1 MATTRPALIGPES
14 LLESDDRP
22 SAWTP
27 PGAPHRLEA
36 AVGSRNDDGTLT
48 VHHYFSGQRRPD
60 NPWLRGDAI
69 STAALGPA
77 ALHQRG
83 RPGSA
88 GHELLAYLPEADG
101 LICYAWAVNDPR
113 PLRWRRLGPVDRT
126 PPGPR
131 RPVWDGPSAARE
143 WGTGVVIAVATAATR
158 LRGGLAQPGWVQA
171 LVQVDDSIYHL
182 HRQVRAGG
190 VRWLRHAC
198 LRLADHEPVLDARE
212 RSAKV
217 AQISGERDTQPS
229 GSGRTLSSSESLSG
243 VRGTDL
249 GVRFDHA
256 GRTFLLFGDT
266 HWSGRPWLGTRD
278 AIAEVRNPDAA
289 LPEVRFHGSPL
300 SLRGGLGGRVGRVT
314 MREYDVPLDA
324 FSAGAQLY
332 GFFTSNHFRHAQ
344 PMGRS
349 VLARAT
355 PPVPVIAPQQRHR
368 PVRFRPLA
376 TFSDHRFVNV
386 SVQRC
391 GDHLLIWGTGVYR
404 ADDVRLARV
413 DLTAPAVSAGLAGGD
428 VRAFLDAREYWAGPG
443 AWSPVDSDALPVL
456 SPGAHG
462 ELSVRWVPEVGRY
475 LMLAMAGPDDPAG
488 PAVILRTAVQPWGPW
503 SPRLRL
509 LNWIADG
516 MHPPDAAQRFIRAF
530 ADGTDPVGD
539 AVFRQQANST
549 GAAYA
554 PYIFDTRAD
563 GDRLVLRY
571 TLSTWNPYQVVLMR
585 HRLSLAELVGAG
597 SAGMASQRP

>member
-1 MATTRPALIGPES
+1 MTVSRPALIGPRS
-14 LLESDDRP
+14 LLESGDRP
-22 SAWTP
+22 AAWAF
-27 PGAPHRLEA
+27 PGAAHRLEA
-36 AVGSRNDDGTLT
+36 AIATRNDDGTLT
-48 VHHYFSGQRRPD
+48 IHHYFCGQHRPD

-77 ALHQRG
+77 ALEQRG

-88 GHELLAYLPEADG
+88 AHELLAYVPEENG
-101 LICYAWAVNDPR
+101 LIGYAWPVNAPR
-113 PLRWRRLGPVDRT
+113 PLRWRRLGQFDRLPST
-126 PPGPR
+126 AE
-131 RPVWDGPSAARE
+131 RPAWDGPTGPQE
-143 WGTGVVIAVATAATR
+143 WGSGTVVAVATAATR
-158 LRGGLAQPGWVQA
+158 LRRGWVQA

-182 HRQVRAGG
+182 HRQVRADG

-198 LRLADHEPVLDARE
+198 LRLADHESVPDAE
-212 RSAKV
+212 QRSAKV
-217 AQISGERDTQPS
+217 AQISGERDSQPL
-229 GSGRTLSSSESLSG
+229 GRGRTLSSSESLSG

-278 AIAEVRNPDAA
+278 AIAEVLDPDAE

-300 SLRGGLGGRVGRVT
+300 SLRGFGSRVSGVT

-324 FSAGAQLY
+324 FSAGGQLY
-332 GFFTSNHFRHAQ
+332 GFFTSNHFRDAQ

-355 PPVPVIAPQQRHR
+355 PSVPVIAPHQRHR
-368 PVRFRPLA
+368 PIRFRPLA

-404 ADDVRLARV
+404 ADDIRLARV
-413 DLTAPAVSAGLAGGD
+413 DLTAPAVVAGLAGGD
-428 VRAFLDAREYWAGPG
+428 VRSFLDAREYWAGTDR
-443 AWSPVDSDALPVL
+443 WSPSESDALPIVA
-456 SPGAHG
+456 PGAHG
-462 ELSVRWVPEVGRY
+462 ELSVRWVPEVGRF

-488 PAVILRTAVQPWGPW
+488 PAVILRHAADPWGPW

-516 MHPPDAAQRFIRAF
+516 MHPPEVSSRFIRAF
-530 ADGTDPVGD
+530 ADGSDPVGD
-539 AVFRQQANST
+539 AVFRQQANAT

-585 HRLSLAELVGAG
+585 HRLSLGELAG
-597 SAGMASQRP
+597 